1 MKGGRM
7 KTSTKKLL
15 GQRIKEL
22 RKARGLSQDR
32 LSEKIGIDSK
42 HLSRIEVGKNYPS
55 LDTLQKLADALH
67 VELKDLF
74 DFKHQV
80 KQDDMRRTLC
90 KLLNKTDDNLV
101 RVLLKFVK
109 EFV

>member
-1 MKGGRM
+1 MKANT
-7 KTSTKKLL
+7 KTLL
-15 GQRIKEL
+15 GQKIKEL

-32 LSEKIGIDSK
+32 LSEKIDIDSK
-42 HLSRIEVGKNYPS
+42 HLSRIEVGHNFPS

-74 DFKHQV
+74 EFNQQV

-90 KLLNKTDDNLV
+90 KLLNKTDDQVV